1 MASRVRHDY
10 VTSFLEVT
18 MDWLFTHK
26 TLRRGAVALVLP
38 AALVGALV
46 TAAPALAGPPA
57 PDPLAGVGDGVTH
70 GVLGTVR
77 SVADVAGFQLPDTY
91 GPETAI
97 VVLGYGLQP
106 DGTMRAEL
114 SNRLHAA
121 LVQAFMSP
129 ASPVIVTGGNPR
141 NGRTEAQ
148 VMADWLHV
156 RGVARHRLHTESEA
170 GSTVQNAKFSAALM
184 AALGVHKAVLIT
196 SADHMRRALENFLD
210 AGVPVIATMTPDTAP
225 LWAQPYGAGS

>member
-1 MASRVRHDY
+1 
-10 VTSFLEVT
+10 
-18 MDWLFTHK
+18 MDRLTHHV
-26 TLRRGAVALVLP
+26 LRRGAAALVLP
-38 AALVGALV
+38 AALIGAVL
-46 TAAPALAGPPA
+46 TAAPAAAEPT
-57 PDPLAGVGDGVTH
+57 PDPLAGITDRVTADM
-70 GVLGTVR
+70 LGAAN
-77 SVADVAGFQLPDTY
+77 SLAGAAGIDLPDTY

-121 LVQAFMSP
+121 LVQAYMSP

-141 NGRTEAQ
+141 NGVTEAQ

-156 RGVARHRLHTESEA
+156 RGVARHRLHAETEA
-170 GSTVQNAKFSAALM
+170 GSTLQNAKFSAQLM

-196 SADHMRRALENFLD
+196 SADHMRRALENFLA
-210 AGVPVIATMTPDTAP
+210 AGVPVVATMTPDVAP
-225 LWAQPYGAGS
+225 LWAQPYGAGK